1 MERKAIAAIAL
12 LVIISFITG
21 LLLGGIT
28 MRPMPTTT
36 TVTLV
41 STVAATTVEIP
52 IRYQLGASMAIA
64 HTTCI
69 LYGPPQQSGQDR
81 QCEGQGRMKAV
92 EINIVLRGLGTEN
105 VYIIPQNVR
114 VITTGLPQEGSS
126 ITGRPRDAT
135 GRITVPSGG
144 SANIRILVEVADQAS
159 FYKWITDGGKIAVTI
174 PFHNQGGNYVGK
186 LTVDDIE
193 LLQVG
198 WKLPT
203 NSTEAGPR
211 G

>member
-1 MERKAIAAIAL
+1 MEKKTIAVIAP
-12 LVIISFITG
+12 LVIVSFIAG

-28 MRPMPTTT
+28 MRPATTTT

-52 IRYQLGASMAIA
+52 IRYQLGASSAIA

-69 LYGPPQQSGQDR
+69 LYGSPQQGKHDPEK
-81 QCEGQGRMKAV
+81 CEGEGHMKAV

-114 VITTGLPQEGSS
+114 IITTGLSQEGHV
-126 ITGRPRDAT
+126 TGRPRDAT
-135 GRITVPSGG
+135 GRIVVPSAG
-144 SANIRILVEVADQAS
+144 SANIRVLVEVADEAS
-159 FYKWITDGGKIAVTI
+159 FYKWIADDGKIAVTV
-174 PFHNQGGNYVGK
+174 PFHNQAGNYIGRV
-186 LTVDDIE
+186 LVDGIE
-193 LLQVG
+193 LLQVS
-198 WKLPT
+198 WKIPT

>member
-1 MERKAIAAIAL
+1 MERKALAIIAP

-28 MRPMPTTT
+28 MRPAPTTT

-52 IRYQLGASMAIA
+52 IRYQLGASSAIA
-64 HTTCI
+64 YTTCI
-69 LYGPPQQSGQDR
+69 IYGPPQQSEQDQ
-81 QCEGQGRMKAV
+81 QCEGQGRVKAV
-92 EINIVLRGLGTEN
+92 EISIVLRGLGTEN

-114 VITTGLPQEGSS
+114 IITTGLPQEGHV
-126 ITGRPRDAT
+126 TGRPRDAM
-135 GRITVPSGG
+135 GRITVPSTG
-144 SANIRILVEVADQAS
+144 SANIRALVEVADQAS
-159 FYKWITDGGKIAVTI
+159 FYKWIADGGKIAVTI
-174 PFHNQGGNYVGK
+174 PFHSQDGNYVGK

-193 LLQVG
+193 LLQVS
-198 WKLPT
+198 WKYT

>member
-1 MERKAIAAIAL
+1 MEKKTITSISL
-12 LVIISFITG
+12 LVIISFVAG
-21 LLLGGIT
+21 LLLGGIA
-28 MRPMPTTT
+28 MRPAPTTT
-36 TVTLV
+36 TVTQV

-52 IRYQLGASMAIA
+52 IRYQLGASYAIA

-69 LYGPPQQSGQDR
+69 LYGSPQQGEHDPEK
-81 QCEGQGRMKAV
+81 CEGGGHTKAV

-105 VYIIPQNVR
+105 VYIIPLNLR
-114 VITTGLPQEGSS
+114 VITPGLPQEGHV
-126 ITGRPRDAT
+126 TGRPRDAT
-135 GRITVPSGG
+135 GRITVPSTG
-144 SANIRILVEVADQAS
+144 SANIRVLVEVADQAS
-159 FYKWITDGGKIAVTI
+159 FYKWIADGGKIAVTI
-174 PFHNQGGNYVGK
+174 PFHSQDGNYAGK

-198 WKLPT
+198 WKVPT

>member
-1 MERKAIAAIAL
+1 MERKAPAIIAL

-28 MRPMPTTT
+28 MRPAPTTT

-52 IRYQLGASMAIA
+52 VRYQLGASSAIA

-69 LYGPPQQSGQDR
+69 IYGPPQQSGQDQ
-81 QCEGQGRMKAV
+81 QCEGQGRVKAV
-92 EINIVLRGLGTEN
+92 EINIILRGLGTEN
-105 VYIIPQNVR
+105 VYVIPQNVR
-114 VITTGLPQEGSS
+114 IITTGLPQEGHV
-126 ITGRPRDAT
+126 TGRPRDAT
-135 GRITVPSGG
+135 GRITVPSAG
-144 SANIRILVEVADQAS
+144 SANIRVLVEVADQAS
-159 FYKWITDGGKIAVTI
+159 FYKWIADGGKIAVTI
-174 PFHNQGGNYVGK
+174 PFHSQDGSYVGK

-198 WKLPT
+198 WNLPT